1 VLLPWSPHP
10 LLPLP
15 WHPQNLRRPSTLH
28 LPSSSRPP
36 VVSTPTVLL
45 FLLPLLNQGPFFNPV
60 LLVSGPVKICTNDS
74 WVHCIDVKIPEEV
87 YFGLPAQG
95 RVHVPFYKYQKQKSL
110 THRRMR
116 KKILIRREVNRIIL
130 HCNEARD
137 LIFDVSTRVTENLS

>member
-1 VLLPWSPHP
+1 MSNKREDLPGAAAVVPTPLAPAAVAPSEPAKAIDAAPSVVLESPRRLHP
-10 LLPLP
+10 Y
-15 WHPQNLRRPSTLH
+15 RPA
-28 LPSSSRPP
+28 
-36 VVSTPTVLL
+36 

-95 RVHVPFYKYQKQKSL
+95 RVHVPFYKYQKQKSM

-116 KKILIRREVNRIIL
+116 KKILIRREVNRMIW
-130 HCNEARD
+130 HCMKHV
-137 LIFDVSTRVTENLS
+137 I